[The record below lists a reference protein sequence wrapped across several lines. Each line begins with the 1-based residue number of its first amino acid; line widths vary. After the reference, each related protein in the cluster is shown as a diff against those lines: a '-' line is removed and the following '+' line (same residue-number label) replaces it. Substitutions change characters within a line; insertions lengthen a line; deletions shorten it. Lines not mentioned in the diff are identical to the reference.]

1 MRVALDE
8 LASASIHRS
17 AWKENSRKLPS
28 IIMRTPGNLAV
39 MSGTHGGT

>member
-1 MRVALDE
+1 VE
-8 LASASIHRS
+8 GEFS
-17 AWKENSRKLPS
+17 ELPS